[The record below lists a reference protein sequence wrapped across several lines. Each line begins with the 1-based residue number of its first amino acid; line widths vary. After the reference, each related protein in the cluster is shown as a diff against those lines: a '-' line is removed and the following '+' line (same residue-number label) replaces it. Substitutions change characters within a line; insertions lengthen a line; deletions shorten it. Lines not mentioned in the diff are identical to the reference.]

1 MEETKEKVL
10 QRESKGDKV
19 GVGPIPF
26 ESIDAHVQTAIK
38 CAAEK
43 KAFDIVA
50 LDLRE
55 IASFTEYFVIV
66 SGGNQRQA
74 QAISDEIEEQL
85 RKDGVKPVRIEGF
98 QTAEWILLD
107 FGDFVVHVFDKDAR
121 GFYDLERLW
130 RDAGRVSIPS
140 DI

>member
-10 QRESKGDKV
+10 QRESNGDKV
-19 GVGPIPF
+19 GVGPISF
-26 ESIDAHVQTAIK
+26 ESIDPHVQTAIK

-85 RKDGVKPVRIEGF
+85 RKEGVRPVRIEGF

-130 RDAGRVSIPS
+130 RDAGRVAIPS

>member
-1 MEETKEKVL
+1 MEEIKEKVL

-26 ESIDAHVQTAIK
+26 ESIDPHVQTAIK
-38 CAAEK
+38 SAAEK

-130 RDAGRVSIPS
+130 RDAGRVAIPS